1 MFEIEFIGPDL
12 IFLKYS
18 LLLWWLLLGFNFKFI
33 GIVGATGAVGK
44 EIVGCLERRNF
55 DVESLRIFGTF
66 LQCFDF

>member
-1 MFEIEFIGPDL
+1 VLRIFFLFEIEFIGPH
-12 IFLKYS
+12 IFKYCCCYGCC
-18 LLLWWLLLGFNFKFI
+18 WVMKFKCI

-66 LQCFDF
+66 LQ